1 MEHCGAEGGTG
12 QSHLLHGLCPAVFMG
27 YLDSGNVAHDVMGVG
42 GCLTQEGFREP
53 LHIKG

>member
-1 MEHCGAEGGTG
+1 MEHCGA
-12 QSHLLHGLCPAVFMG
+12 LLHGLCPAVLMG